1 MNMFRAHSLLVIIF
15 FFLIASLSAQEK
27 KEPAQRDAAV
37 PDQNEAP
44 LPKIDLPEFL
54 ITGQETIDLPV
65 SSKSIIEEDNAY
77 VPGSP
82 MPGRKD
88 AGSDGE
94 GKLEKDFAGPVGE
107 MNGKVQGGIGNYP
120 SPYMEGWFGK

>member
-1 MNMFRAHSLLVIIF
+1 MNMFRVHSLLMMMP
-15 FFLIASLSAQEK
+15 FLLFASLSAQEK

-37 PDQNEAP
+37 PEQTEAP

-65 SSKSIIEEDNAY
+65 SSKSIIEEDKVY
-77 VPGSP
+77 VAGSP

-88 AGSDGE
+88 AGIDGG
-94 GKLEKDFAGPVGE
+94 GKLQRDFAGPAV
-107 MNGKVQGGIGNYP
+107 K
-120 SPYMEGWFGK
+120 